1 MTMNKTLIIIGREFS
16 TRVRKKSFV
25 ILTLIVPILLA
36 GFYAFLMWM
45 LLKDDTQVR
54 NIAVVNKSTIENPFS
69 KINNNTFEYTEEDIS
84 ERNAPEFL
92 KQNNFYA
99 VIRIPENI
107 MENPEIPVYSFSQVP
122 MELKNEIASQLSK
135 RIENLKLSEVIAESQ
150 IPDLDKKLATT
161 RTPVL
166 VRTLKISEDTGE
178 ARESSSEIA
187 SAIGLVGGMVIYF
200 FIFMYASQ
208 VMKGVIE
215 EKTNRIIEVLVSSVK
230 PFQFLLGKIIGVAAV
245 GLVQFLIWVV
255 FGAVLIIAMQALF
268 LPHLDMETLRNAGS
282 LAGGMTEIT
291 GAGTL
296 SADQLHI
303 IQKVAMTI
311 DPMFIL
317 KFLGAFLFYF
327 IGGYLLY
334 ASLFAAIGAAVD
346 NETDSQQFLTPL
358 SIILVIGLY
367 IGFTAMKSPE
377 SPLVFWSSLIP
388 FTSPI
393 VMLVRIPFGVPA
405 AELIASMLL
414 LVISFIFFTWLSGR
428 IYRIGI
434 LMYGKKVTWKELYK
448 WLKY

>member
-1 MTMNKTLIIIGREFS
+1 MNKTLIIIGREFT
-16 TRVRKKSFV
+16 TRVRKRSFLV
-25 ILTLIVPILLA
+25 LTLVVPILLA

-45 LLKDDTQVR
+45 LLKDDTQDR
-54 NIAVVNKSTIENPFS
+54 KIAVINQSVLETPFEQ
-69 KINNNTFEYTEEDIS
+69 INNNTFEYLNTPVDES
-84 ERNAPEFL
+84 GASEFL
-92 KQNNFYA
+92 RQHDYYA
-99 VIRIPENI
+99 LISIPENI
-107 MENPEIPVYSFSQVP
+107 MDHPEIPVYSFSQVP
-122 MELKNEIASQLSK
+122 MELKNEIAAQLRKKIEDIK
-135 RIENLKLSEVIAESQ
+135 RAKVIAESQ
-150 IPDLDKKLATT
+150 VPDLEEQLSATQ
-161 RTPVL
+161 TPVL
-166 VRTLKISEDTGE
+166 VRTLKITDSGE
-178 ARESSSEIA
+178 AKESSSEVA
-187 SAIGLVGGMVIYF
+187 SAIGLIGGMIIYF

-245 GLVQFLIWVV
+245 GLVQL
-255 FGAVLIIAMQALF
+255 FGLVLILVMQTFF
-268 LPHLDMETLRNAGS
+268 LPGIDLEALRNAGN
-282 LAGGMTEIT
+282 LAGGLPDI
-291 GAGTL
+291 AGTGNL
-296 SADQLHI
+296 SAEKMQI

-311 DPMFIL
+311 DPIFII
-317 KFLGAFLFYF
+317 KFLASFLFYF

-367 IGFTAMKSPE
+367 IGFAAMKSPE
-377 SPLVFWSSLIP
+377 SPMVFWSSLIP

-393 VMLVRIPFGVPA
+393 VMLVRIPFGVPTWEILTSMA
-405 AELIASMLL
+405 LLI
-414 LVISFIFFTWLSGR
+414 VSFIFFTWLSGK

>member
-1 MTMNKTLIIIGREFS
+1 MNKILIIINREFT
-16 TRVRKKSFV
+16 TRVRKKTFLV
-25 ILTLIVPILLA
+25 VTIFVPILFAL
-36 GFYAFLMWM
+36 FYAFLMWM
-45 LLKDDTQVR
+45 LLRDDSQERT
-54 NIAVVNKSTIENPFS
+54 IAVINESTLETPLQ
-69 KINNNTFEYTEEDIS
+69 KINNTSFTYVDQDV
-84 ERNAPEFL
+84 PEADYIDFL
-92 KQNNFYA
+92 KKNDYYA
-99 VIRIPENI
+99 ITRVPANV
-107 MENPEIPVYSFSQVP
+107 MNHAEIPVFSTSQVP
-122 MELKNEIASQLSK
+122 MELKNEIASQLRQKIETVK
-135 RIENLKLSEVIAESQ
+135 RAEVIAKTQ
-150 IPDLDKKLATT
+150 MPDLETELDATK
-161 RTPVL
+161 TPVL
-166 VRTLKISEDTGE
+166 VRTLLVTDTGD
-178 ARESSSEIA
+178 AKESSSEIT
-187 SAIGLVGGMVIYF
+187 SIIGLVAGLIIYF

-255 FGAVLIIAMQALF
+255 FGLVLILVMQTFF
-268 LPHLDMETLRNAGS
+268 LPGIDLEALRNAGN
-282 LAGGMTEIT
+282 LAGGLPDI
-291 GAGTL
+291 AGTGNL
-296 SADQLHI
+296 SAEKMQI

-311 DPMFIL
+311 DPIFII
-317 KFLGAFLFYF
+317 KFLASFLFYF

-367 IGFTAMKSPE
+367 IGFAAMKSPE
-377 SPLVFWSSLIP
+377 SPMVFWSSLIP

-393 VMLVRIPFGVPA
+393 VMLVRIPFGVPTWEILTSMA
-405 AELIASMLL
+405 LLI
-414 LVISFIFFTWLSGR
+414 VSFIFFTWLSGK

>member
-1 MTMNKTLIIIGREFS
+1 MNKTLIIIGREFT
-16 TRVRKKSFV
+16 TRVRKRSFLV
-25 ILTLIVPILLA
+25 LTLVVPILLA

-45 LLKDDTQVR
+45 LLKDDTQDR
-54 NIAVVNKSTIENPFS
+54 KIAVINQSVLETPFEQ
-69 KINNNTFEYTEEDIS
+69 INNNTFEYLNTPVDES
-84 ERNAPEFL
+84 GASEFL
-92 KQNNFYA
+92 RQHDYYA
-99 VIRIPENI
+99 LISIPENI
-107 MENPEIPVYSFSQVP
+107 MDHPEIPVYSFSHVP
-122 MELKNEIASQLSK
+122 MELKNEIASQLRKKIEDIK
-135 RIENLKLSEVIAESQ
+135 RAKVIAESQ
-150 IPDLDKKLATT
+150 VPDLEEQLSATQ
-161 RTPVL
+161 TPVL
-166 VRTLKISEDTGE
+166 VRTLKITDSGE
-178 ARESSSEIA
+178 AKESSSEVA
-187 SAIGLVGGMVIYF
+187 SAIGLIGGMIIYF

-255 FGAVLIIAMQALF
+255 FGLVLILVMQTF
-268 LPHLDMETLRNAGS
+268 FLRNAGN
-282 LAGGMTEIT
+282 LAGGLPDI
-291 GAGTL
+291 AGTGNL
-296 SADQLHI
+296 SAEKMQI

-311 DPMFIL
+311 DPIFII
-317 KFLGAFLFYF
+317 KFLASFLFYF

-367 IGFTAMKSPE
+367 IGFAAMKSPE
-377 SPLVFWSSLIP
+377 SPMVFWSSLIP

-393 VMLVRIPFGVPA
+393 VMLVRIPFGVPTWEILTSMA
-405 AELIASMLL
+405 LLI
-414 LVISFIFFTWLSGR
+414 VSFIFFTWLSGK

>member
-1 MTMNKTLIIIGREFS
+1 MNKTLIIIGREFT
-16 TRVRKKSFV
+16 TRVRKKSFL
-25 ILTLIVPILLA
+25 ILTLLVPILLA

-45 LLKDDTQVR
+45 LLKNDTQER
-54 NIAVVNKSTIENPFS
+54 KIAVVNQSTLEKPFE
-69 KINNNTFEYTEEDIS
+69 KVNNNTFYYTDTIITEAS
-84 ERNAPEFL
+84 APEYL
-92 KQNNFYA
+92 KRNQYYA
-99 VIRIPENI
+99 VIMIPEQI
-107 MENPEIPVYSFSQVP
+107 MDNPDIPVYSFSQVP
-122 MELKNEIASQLSK
+122 MELKNELAAQLRKKIEDIK
-135 RIENLKLSEVIAESQ
+135 RAGVIAESQ
-150 IPDLDKKLATT
+150 VPDLEQKLSATQ
-161 RTPVL
+161 TPVL
-166 VRTLKISEDTGE
+166 IRTLKVSEDTGI
-178 ARESSSEIA
+178 ARESSAEIA
-187 SAIGLVGGMVIYF
+187 SILGLISGMIIYF

-255 FGAVLIIAMQALF
+255 FAIVLLIAMQTLF
-268 LPHLDMETLRNAGS
+268 LPHLDLEAIRDAGN
-282 LAGGMTEIT
+282 LAGNMGDF
-291 GAGTL
+291 AGTNNL
-296 SADQLHI
+296 STEQLQI
-303 IQKVAMTI
+303 IQKIALTI
-311 DPMFIL
+311 DPAFII
-317 KFLGAFLFYF
+317 KFLSAFLFYF

-358 SIILVIGLY
+358 SIILVVGLY
-367 IGFTAMKSPE
+367 IGFAAMKSPE

-405 AELIASMLL
+405 WELITSILILIA
-414 LVISFIFFTWLSGR
+414 SFIFFTWLSGR

>member
-1 MTMNKTLIIIGREFS
+1 MNKTLIIIGREFT
-16 TRVRKKSFV
+16 TRVKKKSFLV
-25 ILTLIVPILLA
+25 LTLVVPILMA
-36 GFYAFLMWM
+36 SFYAFLMWM
-45 LLKDDTQVR
+45 LLKDDTQER
-54 NIAVVNKSTIENPFS
+54 KIAVVNHSAIEQPFQ
-69 KINNNTFEYTEEDIS
+69 KINNTTFDYTTNDIS
-84 ERNAPEFL
+84 ETTAPML
-92 KQNNFYA
+92 LQANDYYA
-99 VIRIPENI
+99 IIEVPENVVNHPDVPI
-107 MENPEIPVYSFSQVP
+107 YSFFQVP
-122 MELKNEIASQLSK
+122 MELKNEIAAQLKEKIEAIK
-135 RIENLKLSEVIAESQ
+135 RDSLIAETQ
-150 IPDLDKKLATT
+150 VPDLEAKLAATKT
-161 RTPVL
+161 SVL
-166 VRTLKISEDTGE
+166 VRTLKVSEETGV
-178 ARESSSEIA
+178 AKESSSEIA
-187 SAIGLVGGMVIYF
+187 SVVGLVAGMIIYF

-255 FGAVLIIAMQALF
+255 FGLVLIASMQAFF
-268 LPHLDMETLRNAGS
+268 LPNLDLEALRNAGTM
-282 LAGGMTEIT
+282 AHDMTAIA
-291 GAGTL
+291 GAG
-296 SADQLHI
+296 QLDPEQLQI
-303 IQKVAMTI
+303 IQQVAQTI
-311 DPMFIL
+311 DPLFIL

-367 IGFTAMKSPE
+367 IGFAAMKSPE

-405 AELIASMLL
+405 WEVITSMAL
-414 LVISFIFFTWLSGR
+414 LVASFIFFTWLSGR
-428 IYRIGI
+428 IYRVGI

>member
-1 MTMNKTLIIIGREFS
+1 MNKTLIIIGREFT
-16 TRVRKKSFV
+16 TRVRKKSFL
-25 ILTLIVPILLA
+25 ILTLIVPILMA

-45 LLKDDTQVR
+45 LLKDDTQER
-54 NIAVVNKSTIENPFS
+54 RIAVINHSDIETPFQQ
-69 KINNNTFEYTEEDIS
+69 INNTTFEYVSTDITESTVQD
-84 ERNAPEFL
+84 FL
-92 KQNNFYA
+92 KANNFYA
-99 VIRIPENI
+99 LIEVPEDVI
-107 MENPEIPVYSFSQVP
+107 ENPDIPILSYSQVP
-122 MELKNEIASQLSK
+122 MELKNEIASQLKEKIERIK
-135 RIENLKLSEVIAESQ
+135 RNAVIAEAN
-150 IPDLDKKLATT
+150 IPDLEQKLAAVK
-161 RTPVL
+161 TPTL
-166 VRTLKISEDTGE
+166 VRTLKVSAETGE
-178 ARESSSEIA
+178 AKESSSEIA
-187 SAIGLVGGMVIYF
+187 SAIGLIAGMIIYF

-255 FGAVLIIAMQALF
+255 FGIVLIIAMQAMF
-268 LPHLDMETLRNAGS
+268 LPNIDLDALRQAGPMVTDMS
-282 LAGGMTEIT
+282 AMT
-291 GAGTL
+291 GA
-296 SADQLHI
+296 AQLNPEQLQI
-303 IQKVAMTI
+303 IQKVAQTI
-311 DPMFIL
+311 DPMFIIS
-317 KFLGAFLFYF
+317 FLSAFLFYF

-358 SIILVIGLY
+358 SIILVVGLY

-405 AELIASMLL
+405 WEIVTSMAL
-414 LVISFIFFTWLSGR
+414 LVASFIFFTWLSGR

>member
-1 MTMNKTLIIIGREFS
+1 MNKTLIIIGREFT
-16 TRVRKKSFV
+16 TRVRKRSFLV
-25 ILTLIVPILLA
+25 LTLVVPILLA

-45 LLKDDTQVR
+45 LLKDDTQDR
-54 NIAVVNKSTIENPFS
+54 KIAVINQSVLETPFEQ
-69 KINNNTFEYTEEDIS
+69 INNNTFEYLNTPVDES
-84 ERNAPEFL
+84 GASEFL
-92 KQNNFYA
+92 RQHDYYA
-99 VIRIPENI
+99 LISIPENI
-107 MENPEIPVYSFSQVP
+107 MDHPEIPVYSFSQVP
-122 MELKNEIASQLSK
+122 MELKNEIAAQLRKKIEDIK
-135 RIENLKLSEVIAESQ
+135 RAKVIAESQ
-150 IPDLDKKLATT
+150 VPDLEEQLSATQ
-161 RTPVL
+161 TPVL
-166 VRTLKISEDTGE
+166 VRTLKITDSGE
-178 ARESSSEIA
+178 AKESSSEVA
-187 SAIGLVGGMVIYF
+187 SAIGLIGGMIIYF

-245 GLVQFLIWVV
+245 GLVQFLILV
-255 FGAVLIIAMQALF
+255 MQTFF
-268 LPHLDMETLRNAGS
+268 LPGIDLEALRNAGN
-282 LAGGMTEIT
+282 LAGGLPDI
-291 GAGTL
+291 AGTGNL
-296 SADQLHI
+296 SAEKMQI

-311 DPMFIL
+311 DPIFII
-317 KFLGAFLFYF
+317 KFLASFLFYF

-367 IGFTAMKSPE
+367 IGFAAMKSPE
-377 SPLVFWSSLIP
+377 SPMVFWSSLIP

-393 VMLVRIPFGVPA
+393 VMLVRIPFGVPTWEILTSMA
-405 AELIASMLL
+405 LLI
-414 LVISFIFFTWLSGR
+414 VSFIFFTWLSGK

>member
-1 MTMNKTLIIIGREFS
+1 MNKTLIIIGREFT
-16 TRVRKKSFV
+16 TRVRKRSFLV
-25 ILTLIVPILLA
+25 LTLVVPILLA

-45 LLKDDTQVR
+45 LLKDDTQDR
-54 NIAVVNKSTIENPFS
+54 KIAVINQSVLETPFEQ
-69 KINNNTFEYTEEDIS
+69 INNNTFEYLNTPVDES
-84 ERNAPEFL
+84 GASEFL
-92 KQNNFYA
+92 RQHDYYA
-99 VIRIPENI
+99 LISIPENI
-107 MENPEIPVYSFSQVP
+107 MDHPEIPVYSFSQVP
-122 MELKNEIASQLSK
+122 MELKNEIAAQLRKKIEDIK
-135 RIENLKLSEVIAESQ
+135 RAKVIAESQ
-150 IPDLDKKLATT
+150 VPDLEEQLSATQ
-161 RTPVL
+161 TPVL
-166 VRTLKISEDTGE
+166 VRTLKITDSGE
-178 ARESSSEIA
+178 AKESSI
-187 SAIGLVGGMVIYF
+187 IYF

-255 FGAVLIIAMQALF
+255 FGLVLILVMQTFF
-268 LPHLDMETLRNAGS
+268 LPGIDLEALRNAGN
-282 LAGGMTEIT
+282 LAGGLPDI
-291 GAGTL
+291 AGTGNL
-296 SADQLHI
+296 SAEKMQI

-311 DPMFIL
+311 DPIFII
-317 KFLGAFLFYF
+317 KFLASFLFYF

-367 IGFTAMKSPE
+367 IGFAAMKSPE
-377 SPLVFWSSLIP
+377 SPMVFWSSLIP

-393 VMLVRIPFGVPA
+393 VMLVRIPFGVPTWEILTSMA
-405 AELIASMLL
+405 LLI
-414 LVISFIFFTWLSGR
+414 VSFIFFTWLSGK